1 MDINLITN
9 EILGADITDVKV
21 FDDKAKLIINA
32 LNSKQNAINLYNKTK
47 YSVGNKVSFTSSGT
61 YYKGTITKINKKK
74 AVVDVDMSHTNI
86 PNQFWSVP
94 YTQLTLI
101 TPTK

>member
-32 LNSKQNAINLYNKTK
+32 LNSKQKAINLYNKTK
-47 YSVGNKVSFTSSGT
+47 YSVGDEVSFTNSSRYFEGI
-61 YYKGTITKINKKK
+61 ITKINKKR
-74 AVVDVDMSHTNI
+74 AVVDVSMMKYNI
-86 PNQFWSVP
+86 PNQSWSVP
-94 YTQLTLI
+94 YSQLTLLVSI
-101 TPTK
+101 K